1 MQIWLHTVSW
11 GVTIF
16 FTLPA
21 GGVGGVYIYTLLLV
35 LHSFALVW
43 TRRVAAVQR
52 SGFIRELHERAST
65 MPRLMN
71 SNLHV
76 HIVFAYHCVDF
87 RIYAEE
93 VRALAAGL
101 PD

>member
-1 MQIWLHTVSW
+1 M
-11 GVTIF
+11 
-16 FTLPA
+16 
-21 GGVGGVYIYTLLLV
+21 
-35 LHSFALVW
+35 
-43 TRRVAAVQR
+43 AAVQR
-52 SGFIRELHERAST
+52 SAVQGLVIRLPKDEYLYSATKWFRMPKELHERASI

-71 SNLHV
+71 SNLHS
-76 HIVFAYHCVDF
+76 HIVFAYHSVNF